1 MKISK
6 IVLLGL
12 SVYSVLLLTA
22 CQNSAEEVQ
31 DNDSQTTIT
40 QEISKNTESTQDTTT
55 SGSNAAADENTE
67 TTQADEA
74 ETENS
79 VETSEQSENNEE
91 NTSDVITVSIK
102 EDYLRELNITKK
114 ETAELRAS
122 PTDDT
127 TYAMKAI
134 EGKLFNIWDGL
145 LNEVYGILE
154 AQLSDKDMEALRIE
168 ERAWIKYRDNTA
180 KEASLKYKGGSQE
193 QLEYVTVLNNLTADR
208 CFELV
213 ESYME

>member
-6 IVLLGL
+6 TVLLGL
-12 SVYSVLLLTA
+12 SVYSLLLLTA
-22 CQNSAEEVQ
+22 CQNSTEEVQ
-31 DNDSQTTIT
+31 NTESQTTIT
-40 QEISKNTESTQDTTT
+40 QESAESTQDTTT
-55 SGSNAAADENTE
+55 SGSSIAADESSENS
-67 TTQADEA
+67 QSDEA

-79 VETSEQSENNEE
+79 VETSEQQQSSEE
-91 NTSDVITVSIK
+91 NFTDIKTISLK
-102 EDYLRELNITKK
+102 EDFLLELNVTKA

-145 LNEVYGILE
+145 LNEIYGILE
-154 AQLSDKDMEALRIE
+154 DQLSAEDMEALRIE
-168 ERAWIKYRDNTA
+168 ERAWIKYRDSTA
-180 KEASLKYKGGSQE
+180 KEASLKYKGGTQE
-193 QLEYVTVLNNLTADR
+193 QLEYVTVLNNITADR

-213 ESYME
+213 ENYME